1 MSKTPP
7 EMFKKPFNTVCR
19 TGEPE
24 NTWKTYCD
32 KTYCNGKYTQKKEIY
47 KKIYKNIQKTIQKI
61 SSFGESGN
69 WQCKLNL
76 KLEVKACVRY
86 FLTNFSLS
94 RNFSSSKTVK
104 DVFYFI

>member
-1 MSKTPP
+1 
-7 EMFKKPFNTVCR
+7 MFKKVFNTVCR

-24 NTWKTYCD
+24 NTWKTYCH
-32 KTYCNGKYTQKKEIY
+32 KTYCSGKYTKK
-47 KKIYKNIQKTIQKI
+47 YKNIQKTIQKI

-94 RNFSSSKTVK
+94 RNGSPSKTVK